1 MFEGVQQ
8 SLSLLGSYEAIK
20 KERWTRSPL
29 WLTSLREYGRGLF
42 EQMGL
47 PHRRQE
53 EWKYTDVSALARQH
67 FAAPA
72 SASPGLTGKLLA
84 EQNLREY
91 LLPSFV
97 PPLRL
102 VFVNGVY
109 SPSLSRCG
117 VQQLPK
123 GVEIRNLD
131 AAINRNHPLMQ
142 KHLANYA
149 KPDQDSFVALNNAFI
164 EEGAWIVIPKG
175 VHLFEPIYLVYITTG
190 KGKANSCHPRN
201 LVVVETGAK
210 VSIIEEYIGNKDEPY
225 FNNPVTEIVI
235 NDGAEM
241 EHYKVQRESTR
252 AFHIATIEVR
262 QGNASR
268 FVSHNLTFGG
278 QLTRNNIHSY
288 LTGPDSSCTLN
299 GLFMIEDTQ
308 HVDNHTLIH
317 HGAPGCQS
325 SELYHGILD
334 DKARGVFNGKIYVAP
349 AAQKTD
355 SQQTSRSLML
365 SNDAVIDAKPQLE
378 IFADDVKCTHGA
390 AVGKIDEDSLHYM
403 RSRGI
408 SDNEARKILTL
419 GFARQITQRFDL
431 EPLKK
436 AVDAF
441 LVNRLGEN

>member
-8 SLSLLGSYEAIK
+8 SLTLLGSYEAIK
-20 KERWTRSPL
+20 KDRWTRSPL
-29 WLTSLREYGRGLF
+29 WLTALREYGRGLF
-42 EQMGL
+42 EQRGL
-47 PHRRQE
+47 PHQRQE
-53 EWKYTDVSALARQH
+53 EWKYTDVSTLARQH

-72 SASPGLTGKLLA
+72 SPGLTGKLVG
-84 EQNLREY
+84 EQNLRGY
-91 LLPSFV
+91 LLPSFA

-102 VFVNGVY
+102 VFVNGAY

-117 VQQLPK
+117 VQQLPE
-123 GVEIRNLD
+123 GVEIRNLE
-131 AAINRNHPLMQ
+131 AAINQNHPLLQ
-142 KHLANYA
+142 THLATYA
-149 KPDQDSFVALNNAFI
+149 KPDRDSFVALNNAFI
-164 EEGAWIVIPKG
+164 EDGAWILIPKD
-175 VHLFEPIYLVYITTG
+175 VHLYEPVHLVYITTG
-190 KGKANSCHPRN
+190 SGKASSWHPRN
-201 LVVVETGAK
+201 LLVVETGAK
-210 VSIIEEYIGNKDEPY
+210 VSIIEEYIGDKDEPY
-225 FNNPVTEIVI
+225 FNNPVTEITI
-235 NDGAEM
+235 DDGAEV
-241 EHYKVQRESTR
+241 EHYKVQRESAG
-252 AFHIATIEVR
+252 AFHIATLEVR

-288 LTGPDSSCTLN
+288 MTGPGSSCTLN

-334 DKARGVFNGKIYVAP
+334 DKARGVFNGKIYVEP
-349 AAQKTD
+349 VAQKTD

-365 SNDAVIDAKPQLE
+365 SNDAVVDAKPQLE

-390 AVGKIDEDSLHYM
+390 AVGKIDEESLHYM

-408 SDNEARKILTL
+408 SHHEARKILTL
-419 GFARQITQRFDL
+419 GFARQITQRFEL

-436 AVDAF
+436 AVGAF
-441 LVNRLGEN
+441 LVNRLG

>member
-29 WLTSLREYGRGLF
+29 WLTALREYGRDLF
-42 EQMGL
+42 EQRGL

-53 EWKYTDVSALARQH
+53 EWKYTDVSALARQN
-67 FAAPA
+67 FSAP
-72 SASPGLTGKLLA
+72 SSGLTGKLLG

-91 LLPSFV
+91 LLPSFA

-102 VFVNGVY
+102 VFVNGSY

-117 VQQLPK
+117 VQKLPE
-123 GVEIRNLD
+123 GVEIGNLG
-131 AAINRNHPLMQ
+131 AAVNRNHPLLQ
-142 KHLANYA
+142 QHLATYA
-149 KPDQDSFVALNNAFI
+149 KPDRDSFVALSNAFI
-164 EEGAWIVIPKG
+164 EDGAWIMIPKG
-175 VHLFEPIYLVYITTG
+175 VQLYEPVHLVYITTG
-190 KGKANSCHPRN
+190 SGKAGSWHPRN
-201 LVVVETGAK
+201 LIVVETGAK
-210 VSIIEEYIGNKDEPY
+210 VSIIEEYIGDKGEPY
-225 FNNPVTEIVI
+225 FNNPVTEIAI
-235 NDGAEM
+235 DDAAEV
-241 EHYKVQRESTR
+241 EHYKVQRESDR

-262 QGNASR
+262 QGKDSR

-278 QLTRNNIHSY
+278 QLTRGNIHSY
-288 LTGPDSSCTLN
+288 LTGSGSSCTLN
-299 GLFMIEDTQ
+299 GLFMVAGTQ
-308 HVDNHTLIH
+308 HTDNHTLIH

-334 DKARGVFNGKIYVAP
+334 GKARGVFNGKIYVEP
-349 AAQKTD
+349 AARKTD

-365 SNDAVIDAKPQLE
+365 SNDAVVDAKPQLE

-390 AVGKIDEDSLHYM
+390 AVGKMDEDSLHYM

-408 SDNEARKILTL
+408 SDDEARKILTL

-436 AVDAF
+436 AVGAF
-441 LVNRLGEN
+441 LMDRLGEN

>member
-8 SLSLLGSYEAIK
+8 SLSLLGPYETIK

-29 WLTSLREYGRGLF
+29 WLTALREYGRGLF
-42 EQMGL
+42 EQKGL
-47 PHRRQE
+47 PHRRLE
-53 EWKYTDVSALARQH
+53 EWKYTDVSALGHQH
-67 FAAPA
+67 FTAPA
-72 SASPGLTGKLLA
+72 PASPGLTGKLSG
-84 EQNLREY
+84 EQSLKEY

-102 VFVNGVY
+102 VFVNGSY
-109 SPSLSRCG
+109 SPSLSRKG
-117 VQQLPK
+117 VQQLPE
-123 GVEIRNLD
+123 GIEIGNLG
-131 AAINRNHPLMQ
+131 AAINRNHPLVQ
-142 KHLANYA
+142 KHLATYA
-149 KPDQDSFVALNNAFI
+149 KSDRDSFVALNNAFI
-164 EEGAWIVIPKG
+164 EDGAWIMIPKG
-175 VHLFEPIYLVYITTG
+175 VHLYEPVHLVYIITG
-190 KGKANSCHPRN
+190 SGKTRSCHPRN

-210 VSIIEEYIGNKDEPY
+210 VSIIEEYIGDKGVPY
-225 FNNPVTEIVI
+225 FNNPVTEIAI
-235 NDGAEM
+235 ADGAEV
-241 EHYKVQRESTR
+241 EHYKVQRESAR
-252 AFHIATIEVR
+252 AFHISTIEVR

-268 FVSHNLTFGG
+268 FVSHNLNFGS

-288 LTGPDSSCTLN
+288 LTGPESSCTLN
-299 GLFMIEDTQ
+299 GLFMIEGTQ

-334 DKARGVFNGKIYVAP
+334 GHARGVFNGKIYVEP
-349 AAQKTD
+349 VAQKTD

-365 SNDAVIDAKPQLE
+365 SNDAVVDAKPQLE

-408 SDNEARKILTL
+408 SDDEARKILTL

-436 AVDAF
+436 AVGAF